1 MLTLHTWNMYKWKD
15 LRLTW
20 NPEYFDNIT
29 TLFINRAQIWA
40 PSDIVV
46 YNSVDKVEQIMN
58 EIIIVSHD
66 GSMLMVPSEIHKIF
80 CKVDY
85 SNWPFGPQKC
95 DFKIGSWYH
104 GLTKIDVKDWVP
116 EGDESEHF
124 WNNHYEVTKLEVSRH
139 EQFYPCCPSEPYPHL
154 LVNFEF
160 QQKMAFQDGELKN

>member
-1 MLTLHTWNMYKWKD
+1 MYKWKD

-124 WNNHYEVTKLEVSRH
+124 WNNQYEVTNLEVSRH

-154 LVNFEF
+154 LVKFEF